1 MQLGNIP
8 CLFDC
13 YLMQSQ
19 PLGNCFMDTINSWV
33 SIPRKSGYLLFLWFR
48 LYASFLQEHSVP
60 ACPCSWF
67 VLLWVIL
74 AKVIPIFGGSYY
86 ILLSMLNNV
95 VTCMTACTS
104 RLQGH
109 TFYMYICCLYKL
121 FRKCFHKRSYPTNI
135 VSFWLRS
142 RILLSESYNDI
153 HSIFVLSCSLYE

>member
-74 AKVIPIFGGSYY
+74 AIVIPIFGGSYY
-86 ILLSMLNNV
+86 ILLSMLNMLLHVWLHVHQDCRVIPFIYTFV
-95 VTCMTACTS
+95 VFINYSGNASIKDHILPT
-104 RLQGH
+104 
-109 TFYMYICCLYKL
+109 L
-121 FRKCFHKRSYPTNI
+121 FPF
-135 VSFWLRS
+135 
-142 RILLSESYNDI
+142 D
-153 HSIFVLSCSLYE
+153 